1 MVLIQPGQGLMGKP
15 RAIGTGSRQW
25 ATKEKLKVLAMQPFA
40 SRLSGG
46 RKDGNNPDTD
56 EDG

>member
-46 RKDGNNPDTD
+46 REDGNNPRHR
-56 EDG
+56 